1 MDREGFDDAMEDHED
16 EDEDEDDDGE
26 ASAFLKESLG
36 KTANKKPSFESLC
49 MDFWSA
55 LLEFEWWEGG
65 GVRGGIREV
74 SDNVCFGVPG
84 WISHMNGTAPEAPA

>member
-1 MDREGFDDAMEDHED
+1 MEDHED
-16 EDEDEDDDGE
+16 DEDDDDDGE

-36 KTANKKPSFESLC
+36 TNKKPSFESLC